1 MRVHDR
7 QAFPVTISSFLIIS
21 SKVDEKDE
29 KDYNMIRRLGAR

>member
-1 MRVHDR
+1 MHVHDR
-7 QAFPVTISSFLIIS
+7 QAFLVIS